1 MKNQTISKDPNNRGV
16 TVINLLIVATLI
28 ATAVSLILPLL
39 LTTQRT
45 MIRTNV
51 VQEFSNF
58 IQHARNDSKRRHA
71 VVPAQMA
78 KVTILSEWYYYVVID
93 ADGDGALDPPVVVN
107 LQDRNIRL
115 DGPFPRTCM
124 FDQAGRVLDQNESPM
139 PFPVVQ
145 FSDEK
150 GKTSVRF
157 DGPGQPVVTAGNK

>member
-1 MKNQTISKDPNNRGV
+1 MRGM

-28 ATAVSLILPLL
+28 ATAVSLILPFV

-58 IQHARNDSKRRHA
+58 IQQARNDSKRRHA
-71 VVPAQMA
+71 VAPAQMA
-78 KVTILSEWYYYVVID
+78 KVTILNEWYYYVVAD
-93 ADGDGALDPPVVVN
+93 ANGDGALDPPVVVN
-107 LQDRNIRL
+107 LHERNVRL

-124 FDQAGRVLDQNESPM
+124 FDQSGRVLDQNENPM
-139 PFPVVQ
+139 PVPVVQ
-145 FSDEK
+145 FLDEK

-157 DGPGQPVVTAGNK
+157 DGPGQPVVTMGK